1 MTSRESSKVVLPKP
15 AHRMANTLV
24 IIIRKHIVIN
34 RMQLIRIIEG
44 TNLSKDGKIGVLE
57 INLCMISIGHS
68 RLNTT
73 EILIRLKKQDS
84 SVSLERE

>member
-1 MTSRESSKVVLPKP
+1 MTSREGSKAVLPKP

-44 TNLSKDGKIGVLE
+44 INLNKDGKIEILE
-57 INLCMISIGHS
+57 INLCMISIEHS
-68 RLNTT
+68 KLSRT
-73 EILIRLKKQDS
+73 EILIKHKKQDS
-84 SVSLERE
+84 SVSLDRE